1 MPGGSFSGPPEPP
14 ISFSMLGTGG
24 AFHGNVVVL
33 VMWVPFRQGPAIIE
47 SVAHCRIRT
56 RQWTMFAALLLPT
69 QSSALIEFWL
79 SSLAWCQRAAAVPTC
94 FRVPPAGNFWS
105 CLRHGLWLRTYEEHG
120 FCARFLLK
128 KHRRVNAVN
137 NPALMP

>member
-1 MPGGSFSGPPEPP
+1 
-14 ISFSMLGTGG
+14 MLGTGG

-69 QSSALIEFWL
+69 QSSELIEFWL
-79 SSLAWCQRAAAVPTC
+79 SSLTWCQRAAVVPKC
-94 FRVPPAGNFWS
+94 YRVPPCGYFLELFAAWFVVTNVRRTWL
-105 CLRHGLWLRTYEEHG
+105 LRP
-120 FCARFLLK
+120 F
-128 KHRRVNAVN
+128 
-137 NPALMP
+137 PP